1 MIFVRPER
9 GASRF
14 IMRISFDEDDKSK
27 SMLDIGNQI
36 YPYNESFD
44 YFTNYCKNKLHIMYG
59 NKKIITKYIWLKQYI
74 MYRNKKKLSQNIYG

>member
-27 SMLDIGNQI
+27 SMLDIGNLI
-36 YPYNESFD
+36 Y
-44 YFTNYCKNKLHIMYG
+44 YFTNYCKNKLYHVWKQKDYH
-59 NKKIITKYIWLKQYI
+59 KIYMVET
-74 MYRNKKKLSQNIYG
+74 IYHV

>member
-44 YFTNYCKNKLHIMYG
+44 YFTNYCKNKLYHVWKQKDYH
-59 NKKIITKYIWLKQYI
+59 KIYMVETIYHVQKQ
-74 MYRNKKKLSQNIYG
+74 KKLSQNIYG